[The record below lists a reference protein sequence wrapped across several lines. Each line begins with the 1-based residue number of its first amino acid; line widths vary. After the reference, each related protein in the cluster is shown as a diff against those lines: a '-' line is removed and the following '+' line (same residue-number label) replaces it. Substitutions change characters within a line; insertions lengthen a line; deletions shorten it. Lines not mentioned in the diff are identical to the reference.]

1 MEKRSKRDYQFELV
15 LANGKS
21 RKFETSDELYT
32 WAQQNCKGFN
42 PEDKLTLSE
51 WFEKRNKK

>member
-1 MEKRSKRDYQFELV
+1 MGREQKRDYQFELV

-21 RKFETSDELYT
+21 RQFENADALCA

-42 PEDKLTLSE
+42 PDDKLTLSE